1 MPSAKIGKITVV
13 WRSASEPCASGPLAH
28 PQARLDYYRHRLL
41 HRFFVLMAG
50 QTGSLARLG
59 PGCHRGIEAW
69 LHHVREFVYDEDPR
83 RTHIHHPLR
92 QRCQFNRPPSRTVPS
107 PSTGLSPFRVA
118 PIGRP
123 VRRPEF
129 AAVRIYAAKIRL
141 TGQIRSAPR
150 RSGCF
155 QLHPVETSASSFAN
169 AIKKTLPP
177 TEQSPQQS
185 ISRPPR
191 RNREGK
197 LPYPVIFPETNDLP
211 RPIRNSRQD
220 PQRGERR

>member
-1 MPSAKIGKITVV
+1 
-13 WRSASEPCASGPLAH
+13 
-28 PQARLDYYRHRLL
+28 
-41 HRFFVLMAG
+41 MAG
-50 QTGSLARLG
+50 QTGSPARLG
-59 PGCHRGIEAW
+59 PGCHRGFEAW
-69 LHHVREFVYDEDPR
+69 LHHVREFVNDEDPR

-107 PSTGLSPFRVA
+107 PSTDLSPFRVA

-123 VRRPEF
+123 MRRPEIS
-129 AAVRIYAAKIRL
+129 AVRICAAKIRL
-141 TGQIRSAPR
+141 TGNIRSAPR

-155 QLHPVETSASSFAN
+155 QLHPVKTSASSFAN

-191 RNREGK
+191 RNRERK
-197 LPYPVIFPETNDLP
+197 LPYPVIFPEANDLP